1 MSSQPLLRSLR
12 RIKVHCNWLIENP
25 LVFSDIQSKPG
36 PGKDL
41 EFELDLDL
49 WWWGWFDYLPDCGV
63 MSAPGPPMSR
73 CHWCPGDEDTG
84 DNRHQLIHL
93 TSKTRHQSTLT
104 GNIAR
109 VSLSLLNPPPP
120 PRSVRW
126 SVTWC
131 PLCVPYHWGRARA
144 IYWKLLECNKRNISG
159 PSSLYSKIEIN
170 WLFASGVEH
179 ILGTTALRV
188 EICKIRKQPSV

>member
-1 MSSQPLLRSLR
+1 MILLFAWLWRDVSMS
-12 RIKVHCNWLIENP
+12 
-25 LVFSDIQSKPG
+25 
-36 PGKDL
+36 
-41 EFELDLDL
+41 
-49 WWWGWFDYLPDCGV
+49 
-63 MSAPGPPMSR
+63 PPVPR
-73 CHWCPGDEDTG
+73 CHDVTMSGWRGHG
-84 DNRHQLIHL
+84 WQQ
-93 TSKTRHQSTLT
+93 TSAHPSQQQNTTSI
-104 GNIAR
+104 NIDWKYCSC
-109 VSLSLLNPPPP
+109 VPLSLLNPPPP

>member
-1 MSSQPLLRSLR
+1 MWTGSCQYIILNWR
-12 RIKVHCNWLIENP
+12 R
-25 LVFSDIQSKPG
+25 
-36 PGKDL
+36 
-41 EFELDLDL
+41 
-49 WWWGWFDYLPDCGV
+49 WGRFYYLPDCGV
-63 MSAPGPPMSR
+63 MSVCQPPMSG
-73 CHWCPGDEDTG
+73 CHNVRVTRTRVTTDISSSISAAKHGINQHWLEILLVCPP
-84 DNRHQLIHL
+84 
-93 TSKTRHQSTLT
+93 
-104 GNIAR
+104 
-109 VSLSLLNPPPP
+109 LSLLNPPPR
-120 PRSVRW
+120 RSVRW